1 MTRTRPPL
9 RPLLSTRHV
18 SKFTRDALDRYPDYI
33 LRETATG
40 FFTPENRKLLN
51 PTIMNAVDSIRTY
64 IRFRRLSCTDTIRN
78 SHEEYEFFYMRQCCV
93 EYDLLSMPFD
103 KSLPALT
110 PLQNAVRL
118 VLFVYGFATYAKFEP
133 SSAYIQAIVAQL
145 KESIELVDLPALEIP
160 DLLLW
165 TQFFGASISRLSKER
180 SWFVT
185 HLARTIHQLKLK
197 SADDMEEIL
206 RRFFYMG
213 VLSRPSLLEIWN
225 EVGSVD
231 QALLQDLPKR
241 PKGQSRPS

>member
-1 MTRTRPPL
+1 
-9 RPLLSTRHV
+9 
-18 SKFTRDALDRYPDYI
+18 
-33 LRETATG
+33 
-40 FFTPENRKLLN
+40 
-51 PTIMNAVDSIRTY
+51 
-64 IRFRRLSCTDTIRN
+64 
-78 SHEEYEFFYMRQCCV
+78 
-93 EYDLLSMPFD
+93 MPFD

-118 VLFVYGFATYAKFEP
+118 VLFVYGFATYTKFEP
-133 SSAYIQAIVAQL
+133 SSAYIQAIAAQL
-145 KESIELVDLPALEIP
+145 KESLELVDLSALEIP

-185 HLARTIHQLKLK
+185 RLARTIHQLELK
-197 SADDMEEIL
+197 SPDGMEEIL

-225 EVGSVD
+225 EVSSVD

-241 PKGQSRPS
+241 SGGGVGLLDENSRSLK